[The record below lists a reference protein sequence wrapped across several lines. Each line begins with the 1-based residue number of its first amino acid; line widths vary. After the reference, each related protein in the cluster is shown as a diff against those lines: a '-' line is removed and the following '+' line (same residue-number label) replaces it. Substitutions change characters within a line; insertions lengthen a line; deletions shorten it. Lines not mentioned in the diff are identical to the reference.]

1 LKNRIKKEMEKM
13 ITTKKIGMIIG
24 ILLLL
29 TILPISAQNPSWA
42 KKATNAVFTL
52 KTFNADGSLLGSSN
66 GFFIGEQGQAIS
78 SFSPFKNAQRAV
90 IIDAQGKEIEVECL
104 MGYNDMYDVAKFQVA
119 AKKTQALSIAQS
131 PANSGANLWLIPY
144 SVKKVPNFINGT
156 VNNAEKFGEG
166 YSYYTLNITA
176 NDQQV
181 GSPLLNEQGEVIG
194 ILQPS
199 ANDKQNTGYA
209 VSALFAN
216 NLRLTGLSMNDPVLR
231 SVKITKALPDD
242 QNEATLALYVSASAM
257 DAAEYNRLIDRFIE
271 KFPKATDGYVY
282 RARQEMN
289 SGNFQSADDDMKLAL
304 KVADAKDDAHY
315 QYAQLIFQKNVFQA
329 DKSFAPWTL
338 DLALQESKAA
348 YAINPQ
354 PIYRQQQAQIL
365 YAQEQYDAA
374 YELYIELAKTDMMKA
389 ESYYSAAQCK
399 MRKDDKEA
407 ALALLDSAIN
417 TFTKPYIKTAAPY
430 LLTRAQVLYEAK
442 KYRPAVNDYNDY
454 ETLMAAQ
461 VNANFYFLRE
471 QAEFAG
477 HLYQQALN
485 DIRRAVE
492 MAPDELVYRAEK
504 ANVELRVGMID
515 DAIES
520 AKGCVSIAPG
530 ESDGYLFLG
539 LAQCVKGLKTEG
551 LKNLEKAKEL
561 GNSQAQSLID
571 KYSK

>member
-1 LKNRIKKEMEKM
+1 MEKM

-52 KTFNADGSLLGSSN
+52 KTFSADGSLLGSSN

-131 PANSGANLWLIPY
+131 PTNSESSLWLIPY

-216 NLRLTGLSMNDPVLR
+216 NLRITGLSMNDPVLR

-430 LLTRAQVLYEAK
+430 LLARAQVLYEAK

-515 DAIES
+515 EAIES

>member
-1 LKNRIKKEMEKM
+1 MEKM
-13 ITTKKIGMIIG
+13 ITAKKIGMIIG
-24 ILLLL
+24 FLFLL
-29 TILPISAQNPSWA
+29 TILPLSAQNPSWA

-90 IIDAQGKEIEVECL
+90 IIDAQGKEMEVKCL

-119 AKKTQALSIAQS
+119 AQKTQALSIAQS
-131 PANSGANLWLIPY
+131 PANSGSSIWLIPY
-144 SVKKVPNFINGT
+144 SVKKVPTFISGT
-156 VNNAEKFGEG
+156 VNNAEQFGEG

-176 NDQQV
+176 TDQQV
-181 GSPLLNEQGEVIG
+181 GSPLLNDQGEVIG

-216 NLRLTGLSMNDPVLR
+216 NLRITGLTMNDAVLR

-242 QNEATLALYVSASAM
+242 QNEATIALYVSASAM
-257 DAAEYNRLIDRFIE
+257 DAEEYKRLIDHFIE

-304 KVADAKDDAHY
+304 KMADAKDDAHY
-315 QYAQLIFQKNVFQA
+315 QYAQLIFQKNVYQA
-329 DKSFAPWTL
+329 DKPFTPWTL

-354 PIYRQQQAQIL
+354 PIYCQQQAQIL
-365 YAQEQYDAA
+365 YAQGQYDAA
-374 YELYIELAKTDMMKA
+374 YELYLELTKNDMMKA

-399 MRKDDKEA
+399 LRKDDKEA

-461 VNANFYFLRE
+461 LNANFYFLRE

-477 HLYQQALN
+477 HLYQQALD

-492 MAPDELVYRAEK
+492 MAPNELVYRAEK

-520 AKGCVSIAPG
+520 AKGCISIAPG

-539 LAQCVKGLKTEG
+539 LAQCVKGIKAEG

>member
-1 LKNRIKKEMEKM
+1 MEKM

-131 PANSGANLWLIPY
+131 PTNNGSSLWLIPY

-374 YELYIELAKTDMMKA
+374 YELYIELAKNDMMKA

-430 LLTRAQVLYEAK
+430 LLARAQVLYEAK

-492 MAPDELVYRAEK
+492 MAPNELVYRAEK

-520 AKGCVSIAPG
+520 AKGCISIAPG
-530 ESDGYLFLG
+530 ESDGYLLLG

>member
-1 LKNRIKKEMEKM
+1 MEKM
-13 ITTKKIGMIIG
+13 ITAKKIGMIIG
-24 ILLLL
+24 FLFLL
-29 TILPISAQNPSWA
+29 TILPLSAQNPSWA

-52 KTFNADGSLLGSSN
+52 KTFSADGSLLGSSN

-90 IIDAQGKEIEVECL
+90 IIDAQGKEMEVKCL

-119 AKKTQALSIAQS
+119 APKTQALSIAQS
-131 PANSGANLWLIPY
+131 PANSGSSIWLIPY
-144 SVKKVPNFINGT
+144 SVKKVPTFISGT
-156 VNNAEKFGEG
+156 VNNAEQFGEG

-176 NDQQV
+176 TDQQV
-181 GSPLLNEQGEVIG
+181 GSPLLNDQGEVIG

-216 NLRLTGLSMNDPVLR
+216 NLRITGLTMNDAVLR

-242 QNEATLALYVSASAM
+242 QNEATIALYVSASAM
-257 DAAEYNRLIDRFIE
+257 DAEEYKRLIDHFIE

-399 MRKDDKEA
+399 LRKDDKEA

-461 VNANFYFLRE
+461 LNANFYFLRE

-477 HLYQQALN
+477 HLYQQALD

-492 MAPDELVYRAEK
+492 MAPNELVYRAEK

-520 AKGCVSIAPG
+520 AKGCISIAPG

-539 LAQCVKGLKTEG
+539 LAQCVKGIKAEG

>member
-1 LKNRIKKEMEKM
+1 MEKM

-430 LLTRAQVLYEAK
+430 LLARAQVLYEAK

-515 DAIES
+515 EAIES

-530 ESDGYLFLG
+530 ESDGYLLLG

>member
-1 LKNRIKKEMEKM
+1 MEKM

-131 PANSGANLWLIPY
+131 PANNGSSLWLIPY

-242 QNEATLALYVSASAM
+242 QNEATLALYVSASSM
-257 DAAEYNRLIDRFIE
+257 DAAEYSRLIDRFIE

-399 MRKDDKEA
+399 LRKDDKEA

-430 LLTRAQVLYEAK
+430 LLARAQVLYEAK

-515 DAIES
+515 EAIES

>member
-1 LKNRIKKEMEKM
+1 MEKM

-231 SVKITKALPDD
+231 SVKITKSLPDD

-315 QYAQLIFQKNVFQA
+315 QYAQLIAQKKVFQA
-329 DKSFAPWTL
+329 DKPFAPWTL

-430 LLTRAQVLYEAK
+430 LLARAQVLYEAK

-515 DAIES
+515 EAIES

-530 ESDGYLFLG
+530 ESDGYLLLG

>member
-1 LKNRIKKEMEKM
+1 MEKM

-104 MGYNDMYDVAKFQVA
+104 MGYNDMYDVAKFQVS

-131 PANSGANLWLIPY
+131 PANSGSSLWLIPY

-242 QNEATLALYVSASAM
+242 QNEATLALYVSASSM
-257 DAAEYNRLIDRFIE
+257 DAAEYSRLIDRFIE

-430 LLTRAQVLYEAK
+430 LLARAQVLYEAK

-520 AKGCVSIAPG
+520 AKGCISIAPG
-530 ESDGYLFLG
+530 ESDGYLLLG

-561 GNSQAQSLID
+561 GNSQAQSLTD

>member
-1 LKNRIKKEMEKM
+1 MEKM

-52 KTFNADGSLLGSSN
+52 KTFSADGSLLGSSN

-131 PANSGANLWLIPY
+131 PANSGSSLWLIPY

-242 QNEATLALYVSASAM
+242 QNEATLALYVSASSM
-257 DAAEYNRLIDRFIE
+257 DAAEYSRLIDRFIE

-430 LLTRAQVLYEAK
+430 LLARAQVLYEAK

-515 DAIES
+515 EAIES

>member
-1 LKNRIKKEMEKM
+1 MEKM

-131 PANSGANLWLIPY
+131 PANSGSNLWLIPY

-242 QNEATLALYVSASAM
+242 QNEATLALYVSASSM
-257 DAAEYNRLIDRFIE
+257 DAAEYSRLIDRFIE

-430 LLTRAQVLYEAK
+430 LLARAQVLYEAK

-515 DAIES
+515 EAIES

>member
-1 LKNRIKKEMEKM
+1 MEKM

-216 NLRLTGLSMNDPVLR
+216 NLRLTGLSMNDAVLR

-329 DKSFAPWTL
+329 DKPFTPWTL

-399 MRKDDKEA
+399 LRKDDKEA

-430 LLTRAQVLYEAK
+430 LLARAQVLYEAK

-492 MAPDELVYRAEK
+492 MAPNELVYRAEK

-515 DAIES
+515 EAIES

>member
-1 LKNRIKKEMEKM
+1 MEKM

-104 MGYNDMYDVAKFQVA
+104 MGYNDMYDVAKFQVS
-119 AKKTQALSIAQS
+119 AKKTQALGIAQS
-131 PANSGANLWLIPY
+131 PANSGSSLWLIPY

-216 NLRLTGLSMNDPVLR
+216 NLRLTGLSMNDAVLR

-430 LLTRAQVLYEAK
+430 LLARAQVLYEAK

-492 MAPDELVYRAEK
+492 MAPNELVYRAEK

-515 DAIES
+515 EAIES

-530 ESDGYLFLG
+530 ESDGYLLLG

>member
-1 LKNRIKKEMEKM
+1 MEKM

-104 MGYNDMYDVAKFQVA
+104 MGYNDMYDVAKFQVS

-144 SVKKVPNFINGT
+144 SVKKVPNFISGT

-242 QNEATLALYVSASAM
+242 QNEATLALYVSASSM
-257 DAAEYNRLIDRFIE
+257 DAAEYSRLIDRFIE

-430 LLTRAQVLYEAK
+430 LLARAQVLYEAK

-520 AKGCVSIAPG
+520 AKGCISIAPG
-530 ESDGYLFLG
+530 ESDGYLLLG

>member
-1 LKNRIKKEMEKM
+1 MEKM

-131 PANSGANLWLIPY
+131 PTNSESSLWLIPY

-216 NLRLTGLSMNDPVLR
+216 NLRITGLSMNDPVLR

-430 LLTRAQVLYEAK
+430 LLARAQVLYEAK

-515 DAIES
+515 EAIES